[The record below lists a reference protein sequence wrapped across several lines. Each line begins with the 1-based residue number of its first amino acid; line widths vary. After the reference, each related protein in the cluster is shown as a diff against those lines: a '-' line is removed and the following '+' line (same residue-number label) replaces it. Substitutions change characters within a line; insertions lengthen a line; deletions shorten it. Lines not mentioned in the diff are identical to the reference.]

1 MLITIPHSRKG
12 KMNGSILQK
21 DKWCALIEEQEKSD
35 LSVSA
40 FCKERNLKL
49 AQMYC
54 YRHKLKKRNSAV
66 KTTISK
72 KLVPIKIKQ
81 KHDAVML
88 SGELRLILNN
98 GIQCVLPSHM
108 EINQIKQLVEVLL
121 SC

>member
-1 MLITIPHSRKG
+1 
-12 KMNGSILQK
+12 MNTPMLQK
-21 DKWCALIEEQEKSD
+21 DRWRALIEEQEESG
-35 LSVSA
+35 LSVST

-49 AQMYC
+49 SQMYC
-54 YRHKLKKRNSAV
+54 YRHTLKKHDSGDKA
-66 KTTISK
+66 TISK

-81 KHDAVML
+81 EHNAVML